1 METTKYN
8 KSEIMK
14 KAHTYYNMVGDSRKN
29 RERNKTGRKL
39 ISFGECL
46 RMAWSEA
53 KRVVADARY
62 KEAMKSKREAI
73 EAERRDNPAKSVVYD
88 SCVQA
93 AISAEYS
100 RYRYMGD

>member
-1 METTKYN
+1 MEATKYN

-46 RMAWSEA
+46 RVWLGVKQSAWWLM
-53 KRVVADARY
+53 RVIR
-62 KEAMKSKREAI
+62 K
-73 EAERRDNPAKSVVYD
+73 
-88 SCVQA
+88 Q
-93 AISAEYS
+93 
-100 RYRYMGD
+100 